1 MWEFLFKVVNFL
13 LLVFLLFWFLRKPI
27 KSKLKERHEFL
38 RRNLEEAEK
47 EKALWEKQLEELKIR
62 VKGLEEEAKLI
73 REKIIAEAQREKER
87 ILEEAKREAERIRLQ
102 AQRTMEEE
110 RRKLEN
116 LFREKLVLRT
126 LKLLEKILK
135 EHLTPKDQKKLLED
149 FVQDLRRI
157 KC

>member
-27 KSKLKERHEFL
+27 KSKLKERHELL
-38 RRNLEEAEK
+38 RRNFEEAEK
-47 EKALWEKQLEELKIR
+47 EKAFWEKQLEELKIR

-87 ILEEAKREAERIRLQ
+87 ILEEAKKEAERIRLE

-116 LFREKLVLRT
+116 LFREKLVSRT